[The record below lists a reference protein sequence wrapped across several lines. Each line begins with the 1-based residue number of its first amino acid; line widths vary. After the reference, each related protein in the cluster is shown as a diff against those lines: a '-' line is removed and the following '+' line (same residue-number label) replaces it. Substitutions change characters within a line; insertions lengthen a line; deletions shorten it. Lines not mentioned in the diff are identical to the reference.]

1 MDADEVH
8 FIPKV
13 TTTSTTPSTPSSK
26 LPSVLTSL
34 DIPPGYLEEILR
46 PRNAPKVPRE
56 PPLPRQ
62 PQQEAPAPQQTPE
75 GHSREKDTVEGSED
89 HKRTLGYQKTPLTN
103 AAESHSPDHVE
114 SQKQDVKVESSQVPP
129 LVQDSKG
136 GEGSPEKTRW
146 RWGWWNEEP
155 SDVQIKLEEASTGPR
170 FDRTL
175 ARRVTVQEGKT
186 AVLACRVL
194 TNSEKAVRVTSFCW
208 FLRGVTI
215 TFTWCPLDLIGL
227 L

>member
-13 TTTSTTPSTPSSK
+13 TTTSTTTSAPSSR

-46 PRNAPKVPRE
+46 PRNLPKVPRE
-56 PPLPRQ
+56 PPLHRQ
-62 PQQEAPAPQQTPE
+62 PQQEAPVPQQAPE
-75 GHSREKDTVEGSED
+75 GHSRDEYTVQGDKE
-89 HKRTLGYQKTPLTN
+89 HKKGLEYLNTALHN
-103 AAESHSPDHVE
+103 AAESPSPGHAEE
-114 SQKQDVKVESSQVPP
+114 SQKQEIKVESSQVPP
-129 LVQDSKG
+129 VEDSDG
-136 GEGSPEKTRW
+136 GEESPGKTRW

-155 SDVQIKLEEASTGPR
+155 SDVQERLEEESTGPR

-186 AVLACRVL
+186 AVLACRVV
-194 TNSEKAVRVTSFCW
+194 NNNEKAVRVTAFSFS
-208 FLRGVTI
+208 LRSDDFIYLFFIVPT
-215 TFTWCPLDLIGL
+215 
-227 L
+227 